1 MNSAAH
7 NYGYDEPIK
16 QEICNVDEEAAII
29 GTLLMNNDAF
39 SIVAGVLEP
48 RHFSEPLLGKVFEV
62 IGDFIRQGKKALP
75 ATIKTYLEWE
85 KQIGWIKDEFGK
97 PLTLGKVVV
106 RAMTEFSMPVVVL
119 PQLVESTKAHY
130 KRRVLAR
137 IGDKLIAAAYDVSLA
152 NDDPTA
158 IGEDAISEISN
169 ALSEGD
175 EIYGAVS
182 FGSALDDA
190 LEDTNRAYSG
200 KKAAGVTYRFKPV
213 EKLIGPLT
221 GGQLI
226 IIGGATKQGKSAL
239 AGQLG
244 VGAALDGFP
253 VWQYSGEL
261 TAKEVVMREN
271 SRETKISV
279 KRQKRGKVTEAD
291 FETLVAYRNAHR
303 NLPIFIQTNKLTLDQ
318 IEERIR
324 FFVAKK
330 GKGLVI
336 IDHIGLIARAK
347 GQERL
352 ENWAFGEV
360 ATSRLKEIALAMDIP
375 IIACVQLKKNTFAD
389 YRPTINEKF
398 FHQLLAKKPKYADLI
413 GAVERDADHV
423 LIPFRP
429 VVFLKE
435 HEPAEHSDLFPLWQD
450 LVSQNEDKAK
460 IYLAL
465 SRENHWPNQV
475 ETGWHGPTT
484 TFVDLGGMNE
494 PELIKR
500 EVIDNPMG
508 LGF

>member
-1 MNSAAH
+1 MSALRK
-7 NYGYDEPIK
+7 YDQDQYQP
-16 QEICNVDEEAAII
+16 EICNVDGEGAII
-29 GTLLMNNDAF
+29 GTILVNNDAF
-39 SIVAGVLEP
+39 QLVAGMLQP
-48 RHFSEPLLGKVFEV
+48 AHFSQGVLGDVYQVMGDLIKQGKVAAP
-62 IGDFIRQGKKALP
+62 I
-75 ATIKTYLEWE
+75 TIKPFLPWDKNIDNETTV
-85 KQIGWIKDEFGK
+85 GK
-97 PLTLGKVVV
+97 LVA
-106 RAMTEFSMPVVVL
+106 RACAQHSLPPSML
-119 PQLVESTKAHY
+119 PQIAQMLVDLY
-130 KRRVLAR
+130 KRRQIVAVAEDMIR
-137 IGDKLIAAAYDVSLA
+137 TAQNVETDS
-152 NDDPTA
+152 DPA
-158 IGEDAISEISN
+158 KIGEKAITEISQ
-169 ALSEGD
+169 ALSDGD
-175 EIYGAVS
+175 DIYGAVS
-182 FGSALDDA
+182 FGSALDAA
-190 LEDTNRAYSG
+190 LEDTSRAYSG
-200 KKAAGVTYRFKPV
+200 KKASGVTFRFKPV
-213 EKLIGPLT
+213 DKLTGAFT

-291 FETLVAYRNAHR
+291 YETLVAYRNAHR
-303 NLPIFIQTNKLTLDQ
+303 DLPIFIQTNKLTLDQ
-318 IEERIR
+318 LEERIR

-360 ATSRLKEIALAMDIP
+360 ATARLKEIALALDIP
-375 IIACVQLKKNTFAD
+375 IIACVQLKKNTFTD
-389 YRPTINEKF
+389 YKPTISEKF
-398 FHQLLAKKPKYADLI
+398 FQQLLAKKPKYADLI

-435 HEPAEHSDLFPLWQD
+435 HEPPEHSDIHPLWQD

-484 TFVDLGGMNE
+484 TFIDLGGMNE

-500 EVIDNPMG
+500 EIIDNPMG
-508 LGF
+508 LL